1 MFAGLDASLVDCF
14 KLLNCFQ
21 SAVDFPKNYL
31 ACRNV
36 LLENHLVITIN
47 VNQLEAFDEIVLNHN
62 TQLEDQQ

>member
-1 MFAGLDASLVDCF
+1 VFAGLDAILVDRF

-31 ACRNV
+31 ACHNV